1 MKAMSPWIETINS
14 ALYNYIKTPL
24 FILIAVFAVILI
36 LTIAFA
42 IHEIR
47 NDIQ

>member
-1 MKAMSPWIETINS
+1 MNPWIETINS
-14 ALYNYIKTPL
+14 ALFNHVKTPL
-24 FILIAVFAVILI
+24 FVLVAVFAVIVV

-47 NDIQ
+47 HDIS